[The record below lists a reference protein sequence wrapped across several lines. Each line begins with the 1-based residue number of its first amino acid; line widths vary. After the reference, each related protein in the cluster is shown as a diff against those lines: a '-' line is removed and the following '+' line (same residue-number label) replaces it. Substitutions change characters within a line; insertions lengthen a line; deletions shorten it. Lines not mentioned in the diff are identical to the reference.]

1 MFMLAYILSVSFS
14 TWTSLVLVGHLVPNC
29 PALLGLLQA
38 SIGLQL
44 SNKAGIEIM
53 AVVVKENA
61 SKGVHSAEGI
71 KTENRSL
78 SN

>member
-1 MFMLAYILSVSFS
+1 M
-14 TWTSLVLVGHLVPNC
+14 LVGHLVPNC

-44 SNKAGIEIM
+44 SNKADVEIM

-61 SKGVHSAEGI
+61 SKGMHSSEGI
-71 KTENRSL
+71 KTSVHNSSL
-78 SN
+78 IAGQTNKL

>member
-1 MFMLAYILSVSFS
+1 M
-14 TWTSLVLVGHLVPNC
+14 LVGHLVPNC

-44 SNKAGIEIM
+44 SNKAGVEIM

-71 KTENRSL
+71 KTALYQTSL
-78 SN
+78 IMSDCRPNQ